1 MNVMHEHILSCR
13 SCKTPL
19 QVSDPLAVN
28 TRISP
33 KHHRWLAIAH
43 EYSTA
48 KTTNEL
54 VKKTP
59 HLTPLEEPDLDINRF
74 QELDPEELIVSRH
87 FLCMEDVTTLK
98 SRLSFARFWNLDSTT
113 FEKRFQEVSRWAGT
127 KTILSK

>member
-13 SCKTPL
+13 SCKAPL
-19 QVSDPLAVN
+19 QVLDPLAVN
-28 TRISP
+28 TKNSP

-48 KTTNEL
+48 KITNDL

-59 HLTPLEEPDLDINRF
+59 HITPLEESDLDINRF
-74 QELDPEELIVSRH
+74 QELDPEELIVSRR
-87 FLCMEDVTTLK
+87 FLYMEDITTLK
-98 SRLSFARFWNLDSTT
+98 SRLILARFWNLDSIT